1 MGMKE
6 LILFKNQLGRI
17 VDTGILICDE
27 VTGYFQSNMHIVDAC
42 HLKQFFICR
51 EIVEQPR
58 I

>member
-1 MGMKE
+1 MDIKE
-6 LILFKNQLGRI
+6 LILFKNQLGKI
-17 VDTGILICDE
+17 VDTGILIFDE
-27 VTGYFQSNMHIVDAC
+27 VTGYFQSNMHIVDSY

>member
-6 LILFKNQLGRI
+6 LVLFKNQLGRI

-42 HLKQFFICR
+42 HLEQFFICGR
-51 EIVEQPR
+51 L
-58 I
+58 